1 MINIKNE
8 LHDNRT
14 NSNLR
19 SQSGSMKILLTL
31 LLVFLIGKMGIAQ
44 EIQPGIHEVQLNEY
58 NALGNATAEH
68 YESIPVEKT
77 GFPKGGCAL
86 DKIVY
91 GWHPYWVGNAY
102 QNYQWDLLSHM
113 SFFSYE
119 VNAADGQA
127 ISTHGWSTSAAVDAA
142 LASGNTK
149 VTLCVTLFSGHTTF
163 FASSTAQQTLIT
175 NLINLV
181 QSRGAHGVNIDFEG
195 LPASQTTN
203 FANFMVNLSNQMHS
217 AIIGSEVSTVLYAV
231 DWNNVFDF
239 SIMEPAVDHYIIM
252 GYAYYYSGSSTA
264 GPTDPLY
271 HFGSSYN
278 YTLSRSITYYLDKG
292 CPKNK
297 LVLGL
302 PSYGYEWPTASQ
314 SVPSATMGSGSSRT
328 YAYVRNNTSGNYSA
342 ANHIWEPDSYTD
354 VYAFDNAGDRQCMI
368 SMDSAWRKRLEHVRT
383 TDIAGIGIWALGYD
397 DGYNELWSAMDDYL
411 TVCYT
416 DPCFGE
422 IHDFGGPTKNYYN
435 DEDYTWTVAPPSAT
449 SIDVQFTLFN
459 LEANWDYLYVYDGA
473 DVNAPQ
479 ISGSPFTGLVGPGTF
494 TTSTGAVTF
503 RFTSDIS
510 TTAPGFLANY
520 ACSMIPPPTASFSIP
535 SADVCLGDSIP
546 LLNGSTN
553 GDSYLWSTS
562 TGGLSSA
569 TDENPY
575 LFPSS
580 SGTYTISLN
589 VTNASGTDQT
599 QEVVLISVYQPVY
612 ALATVSSTDLF
623 LPNATAYFTNTS
635 INASS
640 YSWDFG
646 DGNTSSDMNPW
657 HQFLNGGSYNVMM
670 IASNPGCE
678 SDTMFFVINVHVA
691 GLGTLDS
698 EIFKVYPNPFNDEF
712 TVTSSQEIDGVDLF
726 DAKGKRIR
734 VHYESTIDGIRV
746 QTSAA
751 TVGVYV
757 LEIKSLGTLKRIKI
771 VKY

>member
-1 MINIKNE
+1 
-8 LHDNRT
+8 
-14 NSNLR
+14 
-19 SQSGSMKILLTL
+19 MKTL
-31 LLVFLIGKMGIAQ
+31 LPLLLALLIGKIGIAQ
-44 EIQPGIHEVQLNEY
+44 EIQPGIHEVQLGEY
-58 NALGNATAEH
+58 NALGNASAEY
-68 YESIPVEKT
+68 YENIPVEKV
-77 GFPKGGCAL
+77 GIEKGGCVL

-119 VNAADGQA
+119 VNAADGQPN
-127 ISTHGWSTSAAVDAA
+127 STHGWSTSAAVDAA

-163 FASSTAQQTLIT
+163 FSSSTAQQTLIT

-195 LPASQTTN
+195 LPSSQTTN
-203 FANFMVNLSNQMHS
+203 FANFMVSLSNQMHM
-217 AIIGSEVSTVLYAV
+217 AIPGSEVSTVLYAV

-271 HFGSSYN
+271 HFGTSYN

-314 SVPSATMGSGSSRT
+314 TVPSATTGTGSSRT

-342 ANHIWEPDSYTD
+342 TNHIWEPDSYTD

-368 SMDSAWRKRLEHVRT
+368 SMDSAWRKRLEHVRN

-397 DGYNELWSAMDDYL
+397 NGYTELWSAMDDYL
-411 TVCYT
+411 TECYSN
-416 DPCFGE
+416 PCSGE

-435 DEDYTWTVAPPSAT
+435 DEDYTWTIAPPSAT

-459 LEANWDYLYVYDGA
+459 IEANWDYLYIYDGA

-494 TTSTGAVTF
+494 TTTTGAVTF

-520 ACSMIPPPTASFSIP
+520 SCSMIPPPTASFSIP

-546 LLNGSTN
+546 LLNTSAN

-562 TGGLSSA
+562 SGGLSSA

-580 SGTYTISLN
+580 SGNYTISLN

-599 QEVVLISVYQPVY
+599 QETISINVYQPVY
-612 ALATVSSTDLF
+612 AFATVNSTNLA
-623 LPNATAYFTNTS
+623 LPNASAFFTNS
-635 INASS
+635 SVNATN
-640 YSWDFG
+640 YLWDFG
-646 DGNTSSDMNPW
+646 DGNFSTDLNPW
-657 HQFLNGGSYNVMM
+657 HEYLSIGTYNAML

-678 SDTMFFVINVHVA
+678 NDTTFFTINVGTT
-691 GLGTLDS
+691 GLETLDS
-698 EIFKVYPNPFNDEF
+698 ALISVYPNPFTNGF
-712 TVTSSQEIDGVDLF
+712 SVKSSQEIERIQLF
-726 DAKGKRIR
+726 DAQGRM
-734 VHYESTIDGIRV
+734 VDVSYELGSD
-746 QTSAA
+746 
-751 TVGVYV
+751 GVYFETRV
-757 LEIKSLGTLKRIKI
+757 LPRGIYFLEVATAGTLKRIKV
-771 VKY
+771 VKN